1 MLSRHETKTKEFF
14 FKGYNISRKLP
25 FFLFLALVGCG
36 MKNSSA
42 KIESVDGVVVRVSVP
57 EPVRGDVRVASFGC
71 EMKDGTYA
79 ALVIQPEEFK
89 LGVFEKTLNV
99 DRTAVAHCG
108 SSLLIDAHPEKI
120 SENDLPLWAPYYFNS
135 IDKDYES
142 LSETVVVVLDLDSWN
157 VSSFSISVDKSAFE
171 KRNAEELILDVQAA
185 DYMGHWMVDDVKRMT
200 KDKAPV
206 SVKGYILYQKRP
218 VFRIDSYWFDAS
230 GYKTESNATTGFE
243 IRIN

>member
-1 MLSRHETKTKEFF
+1 MFMR
-14 FKGYNISRKLP
+14 LP
-25 FFLFLALVGCG
+25 SFLFLALVGCG
-36 MKNSSA
+36 GMKNSLA

-79 ALVIQPEEFK
+79 ALVIEPEEFK

-99 DRTAVAHCG
+99 DRAAVAHCG
-108 SSLLIDAHPEKI
+108 SSLVIDAHPEKI

-135 IDKDYES
+135 IDKDYDTLPEN
-142 LSETVVVVLDLDSWN
+142 VVLDLDSWN

-171 KRNAEELILDVQAA
+171 KRDAEDLFLDVQAA
-185 DYMGHWMVDDVKRMT
+185 DYMGHWMVDDVKRVT

-218 VFRIDSYWFDAS
+218 VFRINSYWFDAS
-230 GYKTESNATTGFE
+230 GYKTESNTTSGFE